1 MMAAAS
7 IVHRPESGGVPVS
20 QRDGPGLS
28 DLFTFGMSTAA
39 CLVVGM
45 ALGWLTD
52 AALDTLPVFT
62 LIGLAVGIVA
72 TGLYIYAKLKKYLK
86 E

>member
-1 MMAAAS
+1 MAAAA
-7 IVHRPESGGVPVS
+7 RRAPPEGGVPVS

-28 DLFTFGMSTAA
+28 DLLTFGMSTAA
-39 CLVVGM
+39 CLVLGM

>member
-1 MMAAAS
+1 M
-7 IVHRPESGGVPVS
+7 PVS
-20 QRDGPGLS
+20 QPDGPNLS

-39 CLVVGM
+39 CLVMGLG
-45 ALGWLTD
+45 LGWLGD
-52 AALDTLPVFT
+52 LALGTVPVLT
-62 LIGLAVGIVA
+62 LIGLALGIVA